1 MREIRWDACSR
12 LFLFTDVPV
21 SATAARR
28 KENCLGAQW
37 LKSGKLP
44 YPAQQG
50 YLVPSP
56 LYYLA
61 EFGKIW

>member
-12 LFLFTDVPV
+12 FFLFTGVV
-21 SATAARR
+21 ASATAARR
-28 KENCLGAQW
+28 KENCFGVQW

-44 YPAQQG
+44 YPAQHG
-50 YLVPSP
+50 HLVPSP

-61 EFGKIW
+61 DFGKIW